1 VSHRKNAQGKRGGRG
16 LAVAGFFAPLLLAGF
31 AWLAASGDGLAQV
44 SDPAALLQQVQ
55 RNNGP
60 GNGTT
65 DANSQLPQNQ
75 TLTPQLAT
83 QLTRLPPSRLEQILS
98 ARAGARL
105 MQFGYD
111 QLGVGRQVVVP
122 ETGAVADDYVMG
134 PGDEVVF
141 TLRGQENSDTRITVD
156 RNGRVVLPR
165 LAPIAAAGRS
175 FGSFRQDVD
184 AAVRRA
190 YVASTASVSI
200 GRVRQISVL
209 VSGEVNVPGQRIVT
223 GLSSVVD
230 ALLLSNGVKKT
241 GSLRNIRIQRQ
252 GHDYVVDLYSVL
264 TGAGAGGAM
273 RLADGDRIVVPPLGA
288 TVAVAGLVRRPGIF
302 ELPARASS
310 MTARALLAL
319 AGGQEVRGQYR
330 LAVQRIEADGRLSLA
345 PLQNGNGVVRD
356 SEILRVELGADL
368 ASAQASLSGGS
379 GLAGQYAV
387 TPGARLSDMLK
398 APGAMGGSPYTLFGL
413 IVRKDPRTLL
423 RSLVAFT
430 PVAVLNGTEDQQLQT
445 EDIVRPL
452 SVNEAQ
458 LLSFVVKTY
467 IDKLAYDQ
475 ARIRNPLEAQRADT
489 AAQAQATI
497 GGPAGAAGAASAA
510 STNTSFSVS
519 AAQTA
524 AATAVSPN
532 NPFGL
537 PPDALQSYSYG
548 QEDFSSVPADLQRS
562 NIIAL
567 LDVAAPGTLLA
578 QQRQLAYQQAL
589 LSANASTPNQTLVQA
604 AQAQQAALLSAQTG
618 TPLQAV
624 TPAGQVYGGQL
635 TTNNPQQNG
644 TGGNANGTGSPNGQN
659 GEISPDGQPVHPL
672 APNFQDQPVN
682 PGGYASNREARTFG
696 ELTHQLDVDPLVLV
710 NFLIDHRAR
719 LDGAVRGPGAYFVG
733 PNVSLAEMVA
743 AAGGTVSWADES
755 GVELLTTAVDGNNG
769 RAASQRQT
777 LPLRQ
782 GTLASYIVRPR
793 DQLHFN
799 KVFTDTGIGSVTIQG
814 EVRFAGNYPITRGE
828 HLSDMLMRAGGLTST
843 AYPRGTVFLRKSA
856 AQVEQDGYNRAANEI
871 QSQLVAGMARVG
883 NDKIPGD
890 AITAI
895 QGFVNQLRTQ
905 KPLGRIAIAADPA
918 VLAANP
924 SLDPLLEPGDVVFIP
939 QRPSTV
945 AVLGEVMQ
953 PGSYSYQPGMSVGDY
968 VKKAGGYA
976 QFSNEDMT
984 YIVQPD
990 GSARRL
996 ETSWLGFDSTTLPP
1010 GSTIVIPRD
1019 LAPLYTRQIV
1029 LDVTGIMSS
1038 LAVTIAS
1045 LAVLAKQ

>member
-1 VSHRKNAQGKRGGRG
+1 
-16 LAVAGFFAPLLLAGF
+16 LAVAGFFAPFFVAAI
-31 AWLAASGDGLAQV
+31 AWLGGSGESAAQV
-44 SDPAALLQQVQ
+44 SGSDPLNLLQQMQ
-55 RNNGP
+55 RGGLGGAGGLGLGSF
-60 GNGTT
+60 GNGVVDTT
-65 DANSQLPQNQ
+65 SQLPQSQ
-75 TLTPQLAT
+75 TLAPQFSTLAMR
-83 QLTRLPPSRLEQILS
+83 QPASRLEQILS
-98 ARAGARL
+98 QRAGVRL

-111 QLGVGRQVVVP
+111 QLGVGRQVTVS
-122 ETGAVADDYVMG
+122 ETGAVADDYIMG
-134 PGDEVVF
+134 PGDEVVIA
-141 TLRGQENSDTRITVD
+141 LRGQENSDIRTTVD

-165 LAPIAAAGRS
+165 LAPVPASGRS
-175 FGSFRQDVD
+175 FGSFRQDID

-190 YVASTASVSI
+190 YVASTASVAI

-230 ALLLSNGVKKT
+230 ALLLSSGVKKT
-241 GSLRNIRIQRQ
+241 GSLRNVRIQRQ
-252 GHDYVVDLYSVL
+252 GHAYTVDLYSIL
-264 TGAGAGGAM
+264 TGSGGTPAM

-288 TVAVAGLVRRPGIF
+288 TVAVAGLVRRPGIY
-302 ELPARASS
+302 ELPGRSSGMAAR
-310 MTARALLAL
+310 TLLGL

-330 LAVQRIEADGRLSLA
+330 LSVQRIEADGRLNLV
-345 PLQNGNGVVRD
+345 PLQNANGMVRD

-368 ASAQASLSGGS
+368 ASAQATLSGGT

-387 TPGARLSDMLK
+387 TTGTRLSDLIK
-398 APGAMGGSPYTLFGL
+398 APGALGGTPYTLFGI

-423 RSLVAFT
+423 RSLTAFT
-430 PVAVLNGTEDQQLQT
+430 PVAVLNGSEDQVLQT
-445 EDIVRPL
+445 DDIIRPL
-452 SVNEAQ
+452 SVSEAQ
-458 LLSFVVKTY
+458 MLSFVLKTY
-467 IDKLAYDQ
+467 LDKLALDQ
-475 ARIRNPLEAQRADT
+475 ARIRNPLEAQRADA
-489 AAQAQATI
+489 AAQAQAVAA
-497 GGPAGAAGAASAA
+497 GGP
-510 STNTSFSVS
+510 N
-519 AAQTA
+519 TA
-524 AATAVSPN
+524 AAAQASVASAISPN

-537 PPDALQSYSYG
+537 PPEALQSYSSG
-548 QEDFSSVPADLQRS
+548 QEDFSSVPADIQRN

-578 QQRQLAYQQAL
+578 QQRQLAYQQSL
-589 LSANASTPNQTLVQA
+589 LTANGSSVAQTPTQA

-618 TPLQAV
+618 IPLQAS
-624 TPAGQVYGGQL
+624 TPAGMYPAQSNQGGAL
-635 TTNNPQQNG
+635 NGQQQ
-644 TGGNANGTGSPNGQN
+644 NGQN
-659 GEISPDGQPVHPL
+659 GGQNAQPGEIGPDGLSVQP
-672 APNFQDQPVN
+672 APNFQDQPAV
-682 PGGYASNREARTFG
+682 PGSYASNREARTFG
-696 ELTHQLDVDPLVLV
+696 ELTRQLNVDPLVLV

-719 LDGAVRGPGAYFVG
+719 LDGAVRGPGSYFVG
-733 PNVSLAEMVA
+733 SNVSLADLVQ

-755 GVELLTTAVDGNNG
+755 GVELLTTAIDSRSG
-769 RAASQRQT
+769 RSASQRQT

-782 GTLASYIVRPR
+782 GTLASYVVRPR

-799 KVFTDTGIGSVTIQG
+799 KVFTDTGIGSVTVQG
-814 EVRFAGNYPITRGE
+814 EIRFAGNYPITRGE
-828 HLSDMLMRAGGLTST
+828 HLSDVLMRAGGLTST

-856 AQVEQDGYNRAANEI
+856 AQVEQDGYNRAAGEI

-890 AITAI
+890 AVTAI
-895 QGFVNQLRTQ
+895 QGFVTQLRTQ

-924 SLDPLLEPGDVVFIP
+924 TLDPLLEPGDVVFIP

-953 PGSYSYQPGMSVGDY
+953 PGSYSYQPGMTVGDY
-968 VKKAGGYA
+968 IKKAGGYA
-976 QFSNEDMT
+976 QFSNDDMT
-984 YIVQPD
+984 FIVQPD

-1010 GSTIVIPRD
+1010 GSTIVVPRD